1 MGEDWTGCLQM
12 DPLLL
17 HCPVLGSAAAA
28 AVAMPVIEPGLGL
41 GPQPPAA
48 GGQGCCVSACVSS
61 NTFPEVEK
69 KHNINSEPWI
79 QVERLTL
86 PFH

>member
-1 MGEDWTGCLQM
+1 MGEDWTGFLQM

-17 HCPVLGSAAAA
+17 HCPVLGSAA

-48 GGQGCCVSACVSS
+48 GGQGCYVSACVSS
-61 NTFPEVEK
+61 NMFPEVEK
-69 KHNINSEPWI
+69 RHKIKSEPRI
-79 QVERLTL
+79 QAERPTL